1 MSIMCSCERPVLKT
15 SDHCIEVYNYV
26 DCSIRVY

>member
-1 MSIMCSCERPVLKT
+1 MSIMCSCERSMLKT
-15 SDHCIEVYNYV
+15 FDHSIEVYYD